1 MDALT
6 WFKSVFFHRGR
17 PTQDLSRADAATES
31 WADVP
36 LHLVAARLRPP
47 PVPAGNDEEW
57 DAVIARAKMQAASPN
72 ARRPPP
78 PPARDEWAEMSATPP
93 PSPAR
98 QARIRTPEATKATLD
113 ALVWGG
119 QRKSAAAT
127 PLPLA
132 ELPRAVGR
140 LFGPAKG

>member
-6 WFKSVFFHRGR
+6 WFKSVFHRGQ
-17 PTQDLSRADAATES
+17 PTQHLSRADAATES

-72 ARRPPP
+72 ARRPP

-132 ELPRAVGR
+132 ELPRAVAR
-140 LFGPAKG
+140 LYGPAKG